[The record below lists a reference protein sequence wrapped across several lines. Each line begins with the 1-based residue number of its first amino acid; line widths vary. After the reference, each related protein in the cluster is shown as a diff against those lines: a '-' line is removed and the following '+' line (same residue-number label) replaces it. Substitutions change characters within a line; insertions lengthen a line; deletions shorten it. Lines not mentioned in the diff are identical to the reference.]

1 VNHADN
7 QMTIWDVL
15 AQEKPSDASL
25 QRHVIKTEGLYNN
38 ICREYWLDESDGA
51 NKSDVANKRTIFMAS
66 DAVLHLI
73 DGALFYEQ
81 MVPWQ
86 EQLNKLREE

>member
-1 VNHADN
+1 
-7 QMTIWDVL
+7 
-15 AQEKPSDASL
+15 
-25 QRHVIKTEGLYNN
+25 
-38 ICREYWLDESDGA
+38 
-51 NKSDVANKRTIFMAS
+51 MAS

-86 EQLNKLREE
+86 EQLNQLRRE